1 MAKKTREEIKS
12 EFKNG
17 MKPNEEN
24 FADLIDSS
32 VNFLDDGVSWNNG
45 KLGVKTNDPKASLH
59 VYDQGGDYV
68 MPGASIEP
76 TVMIGKEDGPYL
88 AIDNNEVA
96 AKNNSSKADL
106 HFQKDGGD
114 IRFFEPDSAV
124 EISFKDSGKLGIGT
138 NDPNEGIHVKS
149 ETPTVKIESTVSNKE
164 STVTVCDS
172 KGDGGSLVYDSSG
185 SQENL
190 QIRLTHNNGSETE
203 TVAQFVNS
211 NFGNRRGWLG
221 LLKPT
226 GLGVQAPLHIN
237 SEHQFDEG
245 ALLYD
250 NGAFLIGT
258 MLGDSINL
266 SMDTNNIE
274 CRKKNSGAGFSAST
288 LHLQKSGGA
297 IRYYGS
303 FGSGSDQKLK
313 KDIKPLRKGL
323 KEVLKLKP
331 VSFKWKGSPETGANF
346 GFIAQDL
353 EKVIK
358 EVVSDDGYDKTKTV
372 AYLEVIPVLTNAIQ
386 EQQSQIET
394 LEQRIQKLE
403 KLMAKK

>member
-59 VYDQGGDYV
+59 VYDEGGDYV

-96 AKNNSSKADL
+96 AKNNGSKADL

-114 IRFFEPDSAV
+114 IRFFEPDSAA

-138 NDPNEGIHVKS
+138 NAPEEELHIRS
-149 ETPTVKIESTVSNKE
+149 ATPTVKIESSDDDQE
-164 STVTVCDS
+164 STLTLSDS
-172 KGDGGSLVYDSSG
+172 EGKGASLVYDSATIE
-185 SQENL
+185 QNF
-190 QIRLTHNNGSETE
+190 QIRLRSGDGEDPV

-211 NFGNRRGWLG
+211 THNNRRGWLG
-221 LLKPT
+221 LLRPEI
-226 GLGVQAPLHIN
+226 LGVQAPLHIN
-237 SEHQFDEG
+237 SEHQFDED
-245 ALLYD
+245 ALVYE

-258 MLGDSINL
+258 MQADSINL

-274 CRKKNSGAGFSAST
+274 CRKKNSGTGFSAST

-313 KDIKPLRKGL
+313 KDIKPLGKGL
-323 KEVLKLKP
+323 KEILKLKP
-331 VSFKWKGSPETGANF
+331 VSFKWKSSPESGANF
-346 GFIAQDL
+346 GFIAQDV

-372 AYLEVIPVLTNAIQ
+372 AYLEIIPVLTNAIQ